1 MPSSRWRTVEEE
13 RGAYGA
19 RLEGGGGRGLARGPG
34 HSWHTCSSGCP
45 FHALLLP
52 LGSLALVGIAWWV
65 PEIPARPL
73 LQSGREMKTSFSLV
87 IKSLN

>member
-13 RGAYGA
+13 KRGAYGA
-19 RLEGGGGRGLARGPG
+19 RPRGGGGRGLAGARSQLAHLQFRLSFRPLAALGVP
-34 HSWHTCSSGCP
+34 CP
-45 FHALLLP
+45 
-52 LGSLALVGIAWWV
+52 SGIAWWV